1 VGVVPLS
8 VPGAVAELL
17 EAQGEVSTGRP
28 CLSCGEPWLSRIRDY
43 LDAPFH
49 PDWPEGKRLSVAGI
63 YRALE
68 RAHEYAHALSWH
80 ESEMRRADDHDA
92 EWGVA
97 YSRVWRVVTNHLTRG
112 KRS

>member
-1 VGVVPLS
+1 MGVVPLS

-49 PDWPEGKRLSVAGI
+49 PDWPENRRLSVAGI
-63 YRALE
+63 FRALE
-68 RAHEYAHALSWH
+68 RAHERGAAKYPNGLSALHKHVVEH
-80 ESEMRRADDHDA
+80 EPARWRRLKDS
-92 EWGVA
+92 
-97 YSRVWRVVTNHLTRG
+97 SRVR
-112 KRS
+112 